1 MIGTKVGRELSV
13 SKKVDIVQ
21 VTVTTF
27 FLDFLTFWNY
37 KFRRGL

>member
-27 FLDFLTFWNY
+27 FKIF
-37 KFRRGL
+37 GLPYVLEL